1 LLRANGSCTLFS
13 VMPRVHTVAAGETF
27 IRIIHEAGFADWG
40 LVWDHPN
47 NAALR
52 AAREPARLL
61 AGDRVFLPDPRP
73 KVEARPTFAAGDD
86 PASVHRFRRRGR
98 VKAYLSLVFEDEDGR
113 RFPDHSYELRVD
125 GQSYEGRTDGD
136 GRLAVHVPFA
146 ARRGDV
152 TLKAPDGRTVFR
164 CRLSIGAREAKG

>member
-1 LLRANGSCTLFS
+1 
-13 VMPRVHTVAAGETF
+13 MPRVHTVAAGETM
-27 IRIIHEAGFADWG
+27 IRIIHEAGFADWWH
-40 LVWDHPN
+40 VWNHPD

-52 AAREPARLL
+52 AVREPARLSV
-61 AGDRVFLPDPRP
+61 GDRLVLPDPRP
-73 KVEARPTFAAGDD
+73 KVEKRPTFAASDD

-98 VKAYLSLVFEDEDGR
+98 LKAYVSLVFEDDEGR

-136 GRLAVHVPFA
+136 GRLAVHVPFT

-152 TLKAPDGRTVFR
+152 TLRGPDGRTVFR
-164 CRLSIGAREAKG
+164 CRLSIGAREAK